1 MTEGLIAKW
10 LEDRGSLTE
19 QEAADLGRFLEAD
32 PALAKSVKDQLAL
45 DHLLS
50 LRLGVDRRNFE
61 QQVAQ
66 RIRNAADGATFE
78 RSTLEAVQRAKRRR
92 SWRSWAPEAAVAA
105 VLLAGLLLLLPRWKS
120 TEPPVTPASAPP
132 APAPAPGLRGEY
144 FQNRTLSGP
153 AFSRIDPKLNF
164 EWSAGRGPIE
174 GWRDV
179 YSARWT
185 GTLTPAYS
193 ETYTIKVRNDDA
205 VRVWI
210 DGKLVINDWNA
221 RYVVAENRA
230 QVLLEAGRRHEFK
243 VEYYNGGDRGVLSF
257 TWSSPSRKEEAIP
270 PSAFSH

>member
-1 MTEGLIAKW
+1 MTETLIAKW

-19 QEAADLGRFLEAD
+19 QEAADLVRLLEVD
-32 PALAKSVKDQLAL
+32 PALAKSVKHQLAL

-66 RIRNAADGATFE
+66 RIRNASDGATFE

-105 VLLAGLLLLLPRWKS
+105 VLLAGLLLLLPRGKP
-120 TEPPVTPASAPP
+120 TETPVTPASPRP
-132 APAPAPGLRGEY
+132 APVPGLRGEY

-153 AFSRIDPKLNF
+153 PLLRIDPKLNF
-164 EWSAGRGPIE
+164 EWSAGRGPVQ

-193 ETYTIKVRNDDA
+193 EPYTIKVRNDDA
-205 VRVWI
+205 VRMWI
-210 DGKLVINDWNA
+210 DGKLVIDDWNA
-221 RYVVAENRA
+221 RLVVAENRG
-230 QVLLEAGRRHEFK
+230 QVQLEAGRRHELK

-257 TWSSPSRKEEAIP
+257 AWSSPSQKEEAIP